1 MRSETLRLSPTLM
14 IRLQRLTIHSAL
26 RGRLPFLGFGS
37 TLCRRSL
44 STPAEPKKTDNS
56 AAILLQKN
64 LIQRN
69 NSLYNY
75 GSGTIRCT
83 IFDAQGNKVSQ
94 SSEMKRD
101 DLVSRHQLLPRDLR
115 KIERSRK
122 NDLVPSLL
130 VRKNGILVSLLTIRA
145 LIKPDMV
152 IIFDSV
158 GNGISLDSTTHKAF
172 INDLTLKLT
181 NEGTYGLSK
190 DPLPYEFRA
199 LEAIFVSALSNM
211 SGEMK
216 VLLTVCKGILTD
228 LEYSITRDKLR
239 FLLMQN
245 KKLTIFRRKAL
256 LVREMLDD
264 LLDQDDVL
272 CEMYLTD
279 KHAGKIREKEDHV
292 EIEMLLETYYSH
304 VDEIVQII
312 ESAISNVKTTEE
324 IINIILDSNRNQ
336 LLLLGIQF
344 TIGMLSLGGAIWV
357 GSLYGMNLENF
368 IEGTNWGFSF
378 ITILS
383 MIAMSCLFAYSIRHL
398 HKLQKMSLVSR
409 SKIK

>member
-1 MRSETLRLSPTLM
+1 MLRLHKILVPRATATHSVLASICRPGPLKLV
-14 IRLQRLTIHSAL
+14 RLQSNKSA
-26 RGRLPFLGFGS
+26 
-37 TLCRRSL
+37 
-44 STPAEPKKTDNS
+44 KKADNT
-56 AAILLQKN
+56 AAMLLQKN

-69 NSLYNY
+69 NALYNY

-83 IFDAQGNKVSQ
+83 IFDGFGNKTSQ
-94 SSEMKRD
+94 PMEMKRD

-130 VRKNGILVSLLTIRA
+130 VRKNGILISLLTIRA

-158 GNGISLDSTTHKAF
+158 GKGISLDSTTHKAF
-172 INDLTLKLT
+172 VNDLTMKLANQG
-181 NEGTYGLSK
+181 NEMNK

-199 LEAIFVSALSNM
+199 LESIFVSALSNM

-216 VLLTVCKGILTD
+216 VLLTVCKGILND

-245 KKLTIFRRKAL
+245 KKLTIFHRKAI

-279 KHAGKIREKEDHV
+279 QHSGKIREKDDHA

-304 VDEIVQII
+304 VDEVVQIT

-324 IINIILDSNRNQ
+324 IINIILDSNRNE
-336 LLLLGIQF
+336 LLLLGIRF
-344 TIGMLSLGGAIWV
+344 TIGMLSLGGAIWA

-368 IEGTNWGFSF
+368 IEETSYGFPFVTVVS
-378 ITILS
+378 LVS
-383 MIAMSCLFAYSIRHL
+383 MVVLFSYSIRHL
-398 HKLQKMSLVSR
+398 HKIQKMSLVSR
-409 SKIK
+409 SKANIK